1 MLLQLRLRGPGGSD
15 YMRLKRKGGYH
26 HGELRRTLL
35 DVSIDVIDRRGV
47 DALNLRELAARAG
60 VSSGAP
66 YHHFAD
72 REALLA
78 AVAEEGFGYLEAA
91 MIRERDAVADDAT
104 LRLTALGRAYVS
116 FATNHRGHFRVMFR
130 GDLHGADLEKARPRA
145 FQLLR
150 DAIHDCQRSGV
161 APAGDWQPLVLTAWS
176 AVHGLAT
183 LWIDGVLPKKG
194 LNPERLAPMVTT
206 FLGRMFAALARKQPS
221 ASRLS
226 RRRARPGKASPE

>member
-1 MLLQLRLRGPGGSD
+1 
-15 YMRLKRKGGYH
+15 MRLKRKSGYH

-66 YHHFAD
+66 YHHFVD

-78 AVAEEGFGYLEAA
+78 AIADEGFGYLEAA
-91 MIRERDAVADDAT
+91 MIRERDAAPDDAT
-104 LRLTALGRAYVS
+104 VRLAALGRAYVS
-116 FATNHRGHFRVMFR
+116 FATHHRGYFRVMFR
-130 GDLHGADLEKARPRA
+130 GDLHGADLERARPRA

-150 DAIHDCQRSGV
+150 DAIHDCQRSGA

-183 LWIDGVLPKKG
+183 LWIDGALPKKG
-194 LNPERLAPMVTT
+194 LNPERLAPIVTT
-206 FLGRMFAALARKQPS
+206 LISSMFAALARKQPS

-226 RRRARPGKASPE
+226 RRARPPRKSYIDVQQKRPA